1 VVIRRLDALQRRNRG
16 VGFVLAVVYK
26 FVDDQGG
33 YLAAL
38 IAYYAFISLFPLL
51 LLLTTGL
58 GLVLADHPELQAR
71 LVDSALGEFPII
83 GDQLGEPRRLSG
95 GVAGIV
101 IGVVGALYGGS
112 GVGQATQNAMNVMWS
127 VPRNVRG
134 NPFVARLR
142 SLRLL
147 VVLALALAGTT
158 ALSLVGRFVDGF
170 GTFSTLGLAI
180 AAIVINTFVFSLGYR
195 ISTARTLTTRDVLPG
210 AAAMA
215 VIWQLLQTFG
225 AVYVGQVV
233 RHASA
238 TNSVFAVVLGLLA
251 FLYLTSIAVVFTA
264 EINSVRVQKLYPRA
278 LLTPFTDDIVM
289 TQGDRRA
296 YTAQAQAQRAKG
308 FEQIDVTFDL
318 DARRSGN
325 ASDDP
330 PADPR

>member
-1 VVIRRLDALQRRNRG
+1 MVVRRLDAVQRRNKG
-16 VGFVLAVVYK
+16 VGFVLAVFYK

-58 GLVLADHPELQAR
+58 GVVLAEHPSLQQR

-95 GVAGIV
+95 GVAGVV
-101 IGVVGALYGGS
+101 IGVIGALYGGS
-112 GVGQATQNAMNVMWS
+112 GVGQAYQNAMNVMWS
-127 VPRNVRG
+127 VPRNERG
-134 NPFVARLR
+134 NPLISRLR

-158 ALSLVGRFVDGF
+158 LLSLLGNFVDGF
-170 GTFSTLGLAI
+170 GTLSTLGLAV
-180 AAIVINTFVFSLGYR
+180 AAVVINSFVFSLGYR
-195 ISTARTLTTRDVLPG
+195 IGTARGLSLREVLPG

-238 TNSVFAVVLGLLA
+238 TNSIFAVVLGLLA
-251 FLYLTSIAVVFTA
+251 FLYLTSLAVVFTA

-278 LLTPFTDDIVM
+278 LLTPFTDDVVL
-289 TQGDRRA
+289 TRGDRRT

-308 FEQIDVTFDL
+308 FEQIDVTFDRSA
-318 DARRSGN
+318 DTADDTGEPPERR
-325 ASDDP
+325 
-330 PADPR
+330 

>member
-1 VVIRRLDALQRRNRG
+1 MVIRRLDAVQRRNRG

-58 GLVLADHPELQAR
+58 GVILVDHPSLQQR
-71 LVDSALGEFPII
+71 LVSSALGEFPII
-83 GDQLGEPRRLSG
+83 GEQLGEPGRLSG
-95 GVAGIV
+95 GLGGVV

-127 VPRNVRG
+127 VPRNERP
-134 NPFVARLR
+134 NPLLARLR

-147 VVLALALAGTT
+147 SVLALALAGTT
-158 ALSLVGRFVDGF
+158 TLSLLGNFVDGF
-170 GTFSTLGLAI
+170 GTLSTVGLAV
-180 AAIVINTFVFSLGYR
+180 AAVVINAFVFSIGYR
-195 ISTARTLTTRDVLPG
+195 VGTARSVTLRQVLPG
-210 AAAMA
+210 AATMA

-233 RHASA
+233 RNASA
-238 TNSVFAVVLGLLA
+238 TNGVFAVVLGLLA
-251 FLYLTSIAVVFTA
+251 FLYLTALAVVFTV
-264 EINSVRVQKLYPRA
+264 EINSVRVQKLFPRA
-278 LLTPFTDDIVM
+278 LLTPFTDDVVL
-289 TQGDRRA
+289 TRGDRRA

-308 FEQIDVTFDL
+308 FEQIDVTFERATGDT
-318 DARRSGN
+318 
-325 ASDDP
+325 DDP
-330 PADPR
+330 SDKG